1 MKKAAIS
8 LLDRNGEVAAAFYSV
23 IREGDKLILDTKA
36 LDVMRLDLVITPS
49 QVLKVIKV
57 VFSWPVMSF
66 LLLLPYFGLK
76 RLFGSKASEP

>member
-8 LLDRNGEVAAAFYSV
+8 LLDRNGEVAAAFYAV
-23 IREGDKLILDTKA
+23 TREGDKLILDTKA
-36 LDVMRLDLVITPS
+36 LDVMRLDMVITPS
-49 QVLKVIKV
+49 QVLRVIKV

-76 RLFGSKASEP
+76 QLVGSKSSKS